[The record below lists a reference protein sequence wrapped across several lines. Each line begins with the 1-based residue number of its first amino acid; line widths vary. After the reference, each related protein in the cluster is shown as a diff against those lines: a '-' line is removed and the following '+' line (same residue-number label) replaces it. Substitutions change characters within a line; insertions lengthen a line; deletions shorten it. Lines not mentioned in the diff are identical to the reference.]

1 MLMALQA
8 GASGLPFT
16 PVPGLIGS
24 DLMRVRPDFREIPD
38 PYDPAMRVAVV
49 PAITPD
55 VAIVHAL
62 GAARD
67 GTLIIPAS
75 GDAHLLIQASR
86 FVIAT
91 AEEVWDAPPAQISA
105 DERLIPGI
113 YVDLI
118 APAPY
123 GAHPLRCGGLY
134 GDDAAQIREY
144 VDAARDGDRFRWYLQ
159 EYVLGP
165 RDHTAYIERILQP
178 AGVP

>member
-8 GASGLPFT
+8 GASGIPFA

-24 DLMRVRPDFREIPD
+24 DLMRVRPDFREITD

-62 GAARD
+62 RASRD
-67 GTLIIPAS
+67 GTLVIPTA

-91 AEEVWDAPPAQISA
+91 AEEIGDAPPEQIGT
-105 DERLIPGI
+105 DERIIPDI
-113 YVDLI
+113 YVDAI
-118 APAPY
+118 APAPF
-123 GAHPLRCGGLY
+123 GAHPMRCGGLY
-134 GDDAAQIREY
+134 GDDAAQLGEY
-144 VDAARDGDRFRWYLQ
+144 VDAARDGDRFRGYLH

-165 RDHTAYIERILQP
+165 ADHTAYVERILQP
-178 AGVP
+178 AGL